1 MIKSIMCCC
10 GSGLGSSMLVRM
22 NVEKTLQKIGVSGV
36 SVTHS
41 SLSDAAE
48 GAADLFVV
56 GKDLENFVKQLPRV
70 VILDNIMDKT
80 ELENKLRTEFEKY
93 KGFMK
98 MEKDKLEELKLL
110 SAKIRKD
117 VLEMLEKRGYG
128 HMGGS
133 LSIVELMSVLYGK
146 QLRYDAKN
154 PDWEERDMVVLS
166 KGHSG
171 PAWYSVLAEKG
182 FFDREWLFT
191 LNDGGTKLPSH
202 PDRLKTPGVDMTTG
216 SLGQGTSAA
225 AGIATGFKMNKTDQ
239 YVYLI
244 VGDGELNEGQCWE
257 AFQYIA
263 HYKLNHC
270 VVIIDD
276 NKKQLDGTT
285 KEVMNPFSIE
295 NKMKA
300 FGFYTQTVKGNDE
313 EAIDEAINRAKNVK
327 DQAVCIILD
336 SIKGAG
342 VPYFEQLDANHSVK
356 FNNDT
361 IKKATKDAIK
371 ELDEFIK
378 GGAR

>member
-1 MIKSIMCCC
+1 
-10 GSGLGSSMLVRM
+10 
-22 NVEKTLQKIGVSGV
+22 
-36 SVTHS
+36 
-41 SLSDAAE
+41 
-48 GAADLFVV
+48 
-56 GKDLENFVKQLPRV
+56 
-70 VILDNIMDKT
+70 
-80 ELENKLRTEFEKY
+80 
-93 KGFMK
+93 
-98 MEKDKLEELKLL
+98 
-110 SAKIRKD
+110 
-117 VLEMLEKRGYG
+117 
-128 HMGGS
+128 
-133 LSIVELMSVLYGK
+133 
-146 QLRYDAKN
+146 
-154 PDWEERDMVVLS
+154 
-166 KGHSG
+166 
-171 PAWYSVLAEKG
+171 
-182 FFDREWLFT
+182 
-191 LNDGGTKLPSH
+191 
-202 PDRLKTPGVDMTTG
+202 MTTG

-270 VVIIDD
+270 IVIIDD

-295 NKMKA
+295 DKMKA

-327 DQAVCIILD
+327 DQAVCIVLD

-356 FNNDT
+356 FNNDE
-361 IKKATKDAIK
+361 IKKANQDAIK
-371 ELDEFIK
+371 ALDEFIK

>member
-1 MIKSIMCCC
+1 
-10 GSGLGSSMLVRM
+10 
-22 NVEKTLQKIGVSGV
+22 
-36 SVTHS
+36 
-41 SLSDAAE
+41 
-48 GAADLFVV
+48 
-56 GKDLENFVKQLPRV
+56 
-70 VILDNIMDKT
+70 MDKKRVT
-80 ELENKLRTEFEKY
+80 ELSIIANNVRKHALTAVY
-93 KGFMK
+93 
-98 MEKDKLEELKLL
+98 
-110 SAKIRKD
+110 SAAS
-117 VLEMLEKRGYG
+117 G
-128 HMGGS
+128 HPGGS
-133 LSIVELMSVLYGK
+133 LSVADVLTLLYFEVMNV
-146 QLRYDAKN
+146 DPKN
-154 PDWEERDMVVLS
+154 PKMEDRDRFVLS
-166 KGHSG
+166 KGHTA
-171 PAWYSVLAEKG
+171 PALYGVLAEKG